1 MGTVFCWLVLRRELP
16 PLWAA
21 FARSTESRCWL
32 GSTIFHFLFVK
43 INYTLQGILL
53 AWLIRLGN
61 IWEMIDATPQYVFGK
76 GPKRHSF
83 RNLVKIGTILSL
95 LYMYIYIYIYIFRFH
110 YLYYYSAYLFGVC
123 CVCVC
128 FVFCFIFVFFVR
140 TCWHCSMVCWITL
153 LTHTYI
159 YIYICIGCKQCGI
172 YLYILFV
179 SNIEILCCQFNLLIL
194 IFWFPNMP
202 CMKRFYTGYVKASA
216 CWSAAR
222 NEERV
227 SSHE

>member
-95 LYMYIYIYIYIFRFH
+95 LYMYIYIYIYIYISFPLSLLLFRLSFWCLLCLCLFCFLL
-110 YLYYYSAYLFGVC
+110 YLC
-123 CVCVC
+123 
-128 FVFCFIFVFFVR
+128 VFC
-140 TCWHCSMVCWITL
+140 SYL
-153 LTHTYI
+153 LTLFNGVLNNIVNTYI
-159 YIYICIGCKQCGI
+159 YIYI
-172 YLYILFV
+172 YMYWL
-179 SNIEILCCQFNLLIL
+179 
-194 IFWFPNMP
+194 
-202 CMKRFYTGYVKASA
+202 
-216 CWSAAR
+216 
-222 NEERV
+222 
-227 SSHE
+227 